1 MTSSRS
7 LSRLALALVA
17 LASCASIGC
26 GGVITSTTPTLWIQ
40 AHGPS
45 VDGLSA
51 DELSAV
57 IAERPSVREG
67 YGLSWLAISPGH
79 ENTLAAA
86 FEGLPGQSESHRISP
101 LLATGRRRFDEA
113 PRGEVSLQ
121 TLRVIAARAHTDVLV
136 IVDHGWRSTRS
147 PNGWAALSVLLL
159 PSLFTPQI
167 DARAEVYVELTVLDV
182 RTGAILGETTASDA
196 VHISNMTIWSEEDR
210 ERADA
215 SLDVLLG
222 TSRDQLATLL
232 SRSSSAS
239 PSEG

>member
-7 LSRLALALVA
+7 FSRLVLVLVA

-26 GGVITSTTPTLWIQ
+26 GGVITSTTPTLSIQ
-40 AHGPS
+40 SHAPS

-51 DELSAV
+51 DELSAI

-101 LLATGRRRFDEA
+101 LVATGRRRFDEA
-113 PRGEVSLQ
+113 RGEVSLQ
-121 TLRVIAARAHTDVLV
+121 TLRVLAARAHTDVLV

-147 PNGWAALSVLLL
+147 PNGWAAFSVLLL

-167 DARAEVYVELTVLDV
+167 DAHVEVYVELTVLDV
-182 RTGAILGETTASDA
+182 RTGAILGETSASDA
-196 VHISNMTIWSEEDR
+196 VRISNMTIWSEEDR
-210 ERADA
+210 ERADS
-215 SLDVLLG
+215 SLDALLG
-222 TSRDQLATLL
+222 ASHDQLATLL
-232 SRSSSAS
+232 TRASSAS